1 MPASPIYT
9 QNVLIRVSIAL
20 FFLVLFFAL
29 FLNMTVQL
37 RKAEESL
44 QHTRE
49 DQDKQEGKMTL
60 KEREELKN
68 KTKPVIKYH
77 Q

>member
-1 MPASPIYT
+1 
-9 QNVLIRVSIAL
+9 
-20 FFLVLFFAL
+20 
-29 FLNMTVQL
+29 MTVQL
-37 RKAEESL
+37 RKVEESL
-44 QHTRE
+44 QHKRE

-60 KEREELKN
+60 KERDELKN